1 MEHYEISKLSNY
13 LTMSKFETRMCIE
26 VNDLKCGQY
35 STNKNLR
42 FKIPILRS
50 DLCDYS
56 ELHIVVKG
64 RVSVTSTNNANKRT
78 KS

>member
-35 STNKNLR
+35 STSKNLR

-64 RVSVTSTNNANKRT
+64 RVSVTSTNNANRRT

>member
-42 FKIPILRS
+42 FKIPIL
-50 DLCDYS
+50 
-56 ELHIVVKG
+56 KG
-64 RVSVTSTNNANKRT
+64 RVSVTSTNNANRRT

>member
-26 VNDLKCGQY
+26 VNDLKCSQY

-64 RVSVTSTNNANKRT
+64 RVSVTSTNNANRRT